1 VDDVQAL
8 SCSNRVYG
16 SWNRITPLLKTGEF
30 ITSCSLSEKSLFEKA
45 SGAAQDDSATREV

>member
-30 ITSCSLSEKSLFEKA
+30 ITGCSLSEKSLFEKA
-45 SGAAQDDSATREV
+45 SGAAEDDSATREV